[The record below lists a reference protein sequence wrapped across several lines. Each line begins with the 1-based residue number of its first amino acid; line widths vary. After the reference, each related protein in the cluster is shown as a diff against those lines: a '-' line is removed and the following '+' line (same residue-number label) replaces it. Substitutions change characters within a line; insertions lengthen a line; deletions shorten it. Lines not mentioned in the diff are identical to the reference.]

1 MPSSREHASA
11 RARRSLPDVGEF
23 AQTQFIIAMLIVPA
37 SWISDSGSGNGSGEH
52 RSGASRH
59 GLPYRLEAADL
70 TQTFVKSLFVALLT
84 WLIATRVTSAT
95 AQVTSAI
102 V

>member
-1 MPSSREHASA
+1 LALRPIVAADGKQPVPSSREHASA

-59 GLPYRLEAADL
+59 GLPHRLEAADL
-70 TQTFVKSLFVALLT
+70 RKRS
-84 WLIATRVTSAT
+84 
-95 AQVTSAI
+95 
-102 V
+102 